1 MDKSIYDIN
10 YWNKMIRQNSTS
22 AELISRIRWD
32 FVSMVKPKI
41 VLDYGCFPIDTE
53 ILMSDFSIKN
63 IQDINIGDEV
73 FTHLGNIKKVKKV
86 FNREYKDTVYELSC
100 TGLLDKVVATK
111 EHPIFVLK
119 RNSFYGNYINRNKR
133 KKMISPEFIPICE
146 IKKKDYVAI
155 KLIEGN
161 IFDEINLK
169 DFVDFDSFRKLK
181 KEYRKKITLEPDL
194 MWFFGLFLAEGSYV
208 KGHDKIVG
216 LQVTLGLHEKELINK
231 TIKVLTEKLEIPFVY
246 ERKDKNSVDIKIL
259 NKAYALLFLK
269 LFSKGSKNKSI
280 ESIILKCKN
289 NLIKNLIKGF
299 FDGDGHLDL
308 HQSKCGNLSCKTI
321 SKKLAKQLS
330 FLLNRMGFAHNIY
343 KSCSKQKNHNDIY
356 VIKLSL
362 DATNNLLDR

>member
-119 RNSFYGNYINRNKR
+119 RNSFYGNYINK
-133 KKMISPEFIPICE
+133 
-146 IKKKDYVAI
+146 
-155 KLIEGN
+155 
-161 IFDEINLK
+161 
-169 DFVDFDSFRKLK
+169 
-181 KEYRKKITLEPDL
+181 
-194 MWFFGLFLAEGSYV
+194 
-208 KGHDKIVG
+208 
-216 LQVTLGLHEKELINK
+216 
-231 TIKVLTEKLEIPFVY
+231 
-246 ERKDKNSVDIKIL
+246 
-259 NKAYALLFLK
+259 
-269 LFSKGSKNKSI
+269 
-280 ESIILKCKN
+280 
-289 NLIKNLIKGF
+289 
-299 FDGDGHLDL
+299 
-308 HQSKCGNLSCKTI
+308 
-321 SKKLAKQLS
+321 
-330 FLLNRMGFAHNIY
+330 
-343 KSCSKQKNHNDIY
+343 
-356 VIKLSL
+356 
-362 DATNNLLDR
+362 